1 MIHQGI
7 VKVRKSLRERLIR
20 IQAVRVSIL
29 HQDLVGKM
37 ITAVIETRN
46 RRIGT

>member
-1 MIHQGI
+1 MILQDI
-7 VKVRKSLRERLIR
+7 VKVRKSRRERLIR
-20 IQAVRVSIL
+20 TQAERVSIL
-29 HQDLVGKM
+29 RQDLVGKM